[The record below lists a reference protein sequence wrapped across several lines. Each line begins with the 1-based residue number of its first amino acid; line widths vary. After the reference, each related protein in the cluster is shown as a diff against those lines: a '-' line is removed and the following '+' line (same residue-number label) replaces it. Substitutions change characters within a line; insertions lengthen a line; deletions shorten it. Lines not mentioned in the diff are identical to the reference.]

1 MEGKERLLSAAREI
15 IVEDEKLKLMLKAGK
30 ISQETFDDQH
40 KAINARLAE
49 IKEQIANLDRKK
61 NQLSAPASVEK
72 FNNSFERRQLA
83 GNKKTEGEIEPL
95 SNAGMV
101 AVVLS
106 AALVI
111 GLIVFPGAIY
121 STLPLLP
128 EPYVLPESSRL
139 ICYLAILASQTLIGG
154 LFLWITGRA
163 IKLKG
168 INYNKAL
175 TCAYSGAIITS
186 GVLSVAGYL
195 FSGEKYAQ
203 ILGLLGLAAG
213 LLFYYWAIKSVLRTN
228 RLTMVILAVAVYA
241 VNYALALAA
250 AISIIILL

>member
-1 MEGKERLLSAAREI
+1 MEGKEKFLSAAREI

-49 IKEQIANLDRKK
+49 IKELIANLDRKK

-83 GNKKTEGEIEPL
+83 GNKNKEGEIEPL

-101 AVVLS
+101 AVVIS

-111 GLIVFPGAIY
+111 GLMVFPGAIY

-128 EPYVLPESSRL
+128 DPYVLPESSRL

-154 LFLWITGRA
+154 LFLLLTGRA
-163 IKLKG
+163 INLKG
-168 INYNKAL
+168 ISYNKAL
-175 TCAYSGAIITS
+175 TCAYSGAIIIS
-186 GVLSVAGYL
+186 GVMSVAGYL
-195 FSGEKYAQ
+195 FSGGKYSQ
-203 ILGLLGLAAG
+203 ILGLLGFAAG

-228 RLTMVILAVAVYA
+228 RLTMAILSVALYA